1 MRGFPKFLNT
11 KQDYLNCM
19 TEFPQETKKSLQA
32 LLDGRFSWF
41 DTAVIEIDGVTDDTH
56 RVVNTNDEKIQQEL
70 REDPNA
76 RIFKLGF
83 TVAEVEELLND

>member
-19 TEFPQETKKSLQA
+19 TEFPQETKKSLQT
-32 LLDGRFSWF
+32 LLDGCFSWF
-41 DTAVIEIDGVTDDTH
+41 DTAVIETDGVTDDTH
-56 RVVNTNDEKIQQEL
+56 RVVNTDDEKIQQEL